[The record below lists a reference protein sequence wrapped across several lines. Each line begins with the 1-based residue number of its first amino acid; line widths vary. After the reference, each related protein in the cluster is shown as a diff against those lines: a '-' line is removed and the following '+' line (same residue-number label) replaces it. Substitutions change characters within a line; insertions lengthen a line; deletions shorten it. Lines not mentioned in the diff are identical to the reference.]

1 MKKSATKK
9 SAKPDPRKTGPSTR
23 PLKSVTASA
32 TSASAKPGPVP
43 KSPEAKVCA
52 DHQRRTCILFERDV
66 ERVKYV
72 ALDVENGLDLR
83 LADPKHFDE
92 RFNPLADYPVE
103 KAAKLYV
110 EYARGLGA
118 TEQVMQLLGKLTPV
132 TNEDIEMAT
141 KKKAARAA
149 APVKTAKKTTTKAAA
164 ADKPAKAEKPAKAA
178 KATAEKKDRAP
189 RGPTA
194 AQKFQELIMEGK
206 KTDDQIFAAV
216 QKEFGLDD
224 SKRSYVKW
232 YRNYLTKQ
240 GKNPPAPKE

>member
-1 MKKSATKK
+1 M
-9 SAKPDPRKTGPSTR
+9 
-23 PLKSVTASA
+23 
-32 TSASAKPGPVP
+32 
-43 KSPEAKVCA
+43 CA
-52 DHQRRTCILFERDV
+52 DHQRRTAIQLSRDV
-66 ERVKYV
+66 DQVRYV
-72 ALDVENGLDLR
+72 VLDVENGLDLG
-83 LADPKHFDE
+83 LAEPKHFDQ
-92 RFNPLADYPVE
+92 RFTPLVDYPVE
-103 KAAKLYV
+103 RAAKLYV

-118 TEQVMQLLGKLTPV
+118 TERVMQLLGKLTTV
-132 TNEDIEMAT
+132 TKEDIDMAT

-149 APVKTAKKTTTKAAA
+149 APVKTAKKASKKTAA
-164 ADKPAKAEKPAKAA
+164 PKAEKPAKAPKAA
-178 KATAEKKDRAP
+178 KGEAKERKP

-240 GKNPPAPKE
+240 GKNPPPAKE